1 MNSIPLDQLTEEKA
15 KEELKALAQT
25 IALHDRLYY
34 LEDQPQISDAE
45 YDELRLRNAAI
56 EKKFPYLIREDSPS
70 LRVGA
75 PLTGPFKK
83 VKHRRVVLSLDNGF
97 EDQDVYDFMDRIRRF
112 LGLSQD
118 IPIEIVA
125 EPKIDGLSATLEYE
139 KGIFVLGATR
149 GDGIEGE
156 DITQNLKTLKDIPNL
171 IEDKNFP
178 ALTEIRGEVYM
189 RHVDFVA
196 MNAERQKD
204 SLPLFAN
211 PRNAAAGSVRQLD
224 PQITAGVPSN
234 FFAYACDDYDPFHVL
249 THWDFLEK
257 LKRYGF
263 IVNPL
268 ARLCK
273 NVEEILAYY
282 HELEAQRATLPYDID
297 GIVYKVNRLDWQK
310 RMGFST
316 RAPRWALA
324 HKFPAQKAQTILE
337 DILIQVGRTG
347 TLTPVAVLK
356 PVTVGGVVVSRAT
369 LHNEDEISRKD
380 VRIGDTVIIQRAG
393 DVIPQVLSPVLE
405 KRPEDAKPFVFP
417 HTCPV
422 CGSHAIRLPGEVA
435 RKCIGGLICTA
446 QAALR
451 IRHLISRDA
460 FDIEGLGS
468 KHVDAFYKE
477 GLIHFPQDIF
487 TLEKRDQESLPPLR
501 LREGWGP
508 LSAQNLFKSINARR
522 KISLHRFIYALGIP
536 QVGQATAK
544 LLARHYLSYTAFRD
558 AMIVAKDQ
566 ESESYTG
573 LISIDGI
580 GPSVSEDLIA
590 FFDEPHNLQVL
601 HDLLEEITVL
611 NETPPQISDSPLANK
626 TIVFTGTLEHMT
638 RAEAK
643 VRAEALGAKVS
654 SSVSSKTDYVVVGAD
669 AGSKEKAAQALGVKV
684 LGEEAWLKLLG

>member
-224 PQITAGVPSN
+224 PQITAGRPLK
-234 FFAYACDDYDPFHVL
+234 FFC
-249 THWDFLEK
+249 
-257 LKRYGF
+257 
-263 IVNPL
+263 
-268 ARLCK
+268 LC
-273 NVEEILAYY
+273 L
-282 HELEAQRATLPYDID
+282 
-297 GIVYKVNRLDWQK
+297 
-310 RMGFST
+310 
-316 RAPRWALA
+316 
-324 HKFPAQKAQTILE
+324 
-337 DILIQVGRTG
+337 
-347 TLTPVAVLK
+347 
-356 PVTVGGVVVSRAT
+356 
-369 LHNEDEISRKD
+369 
-380 VRIGDTVIIQRAG
+380 
-393 DVIPQVLSPVLE
+393 
-405 KRPEDAKPFVFP
+405 
-417 HTCPV
+417 
-422 CGSHAIRLPGEVA
+422 
-435 RKCIGGLICTA
+435 
-446 QAALR
+446 
-451 IRHLISRDA
+451 
-460 FDIEGLGS
+460 
-468 KHVDAFYKE
+468 
-477 GLIHFPQDIF
+477 
-487 TLEKRDQESLPPLR
+487 
-501 LREGWGP
+501 
-508 LSAQNLFKSINARR
+508 
-522 KISLHRFIYALGIP
+522 
-536 QVGQATAK
+536 
-544 LLARHYLSYTAFRD
+544 
-558 AMIVAKDQ
+558 
-566 ESESYTG
+566 
-573 LISIDGI
+573 
-580 GPSVSEDLIA
+580 
-590 FFDEPHNLQVL
+590 
-601 HDLLEEITVL
+601 
-611 NETPPQISDSPLANK
+611 
-626 TIVFTGTLEHMT
+626 
-638 RAEAK
+638 
-643 VRAEALGAKVS
+643 
-654 SSVSSKTDYVVVGAD
+654 
-669 AGSKEKAAQALGVKV
+669 
-684 LGEEAWLKLLG
+684 